1 MDTQRMIMKDG
12 WKVIAYPQLKKVK
25 LFNIEK
31 DPLEMNDLSQNPEYA
46 NRLQALTQL
55 LEATMDAMDDPM
67 TSLTKADFPKTHKQT
82 KNGH

>member
-31 DPLEMNDLSQNPEYA
+31 DPLEMNDLSQNPEYSES
-46 NRLQALTQL
+46 NRSRESFHQA
-55 LEATMDAMDDPM
+55 
-67 TSLTKADFPKTHKQT
+67 H
-82 KNGH
+82 